1 MRVLN
6 KSQALAALEVAK
18 SSLGLGPGD
27 CVMCAVYER
36 ARSDRVIENA
46 DGVVVL
52 DRFGSRRGHLLVIS
66 RAHVEGASELGWER
80 YASLQ
85 KLAFDAT
92 LALETACDPARV
104 FVAALGSS
112 EPIAT
117 SYPHYHIHVV
127 PIARHDDDARP
138 ARVFSW
144 SAGIVQ
150 YEEDERCELIDTLK
164 RAHQNRDPRP
174 RSAEWIVL

>member
-1 MRVLN
+1 VQVLS
-6 KSQALAALEVAK
+6 KSQALAALELAK
-18 SSLGLGPGD
+18 RSLGLSPGD
-27 CVMCAVYER
+27 CVMCAVYDQ
-36 ARSDRVIENA
+36 ARSDRVLENA

-66 RAHVEGASELGWER
+66 RAHLEGAAELGWER

-85 KLAFDAT
+85 RLAFDAT
-92 LALETACDPARV
+92 LALEATFNPARV

-150 YEEDERCELIDTLK
+150 YEEDERRELVGKLK
-164 RAHQNRDPRP
+164 QAHRDRDRP
-174 RSAEWIVL
+174 VTRVAP

>member
-1 MRVLN
+1 MEL
-6 KSQALAALEVAK
+6 AK
-18 SSLGLGPGD
+18 SSLGLRPGD

-36 ARSDRVIENA
+36 SRSDRVLENA
-46 DGVVVL
+46 EGVVVL
-52 DRFGSRRGHLLVIS
+52 DRFGSRHGHLLVIS
-66 RAHVEGASELGWER
+66 RAHLEGSGELGWER
-80 YASLQ
+80 YAALQ
-85 KLAFDAT
+85 RLAFEAT
-92 LALETACDPARV
+92 LALEATLDPARV

-127 PIARHDDDARP
+127 PIAQHDDDARP

-150 YEEDERCELIDTLK
+150 YDEDERRELIGRLK
-164 RAHQNRDPRP
+164 QAHRER
-174 RSAEWIVL
+174 ELVL

>member
-6 KSQALAALEVAK
+6 KSQALAALELAK
-18 SSLGLGPGD
+18 SSLGLRPGD
-27 CVMCAVYER
+27 CVMCAVYEQ
-36 ARSDRVIENA
+36 AHHDRVMENA

-66 RAHVEGASELGWER
+66 RAHLEGASELGWVR

-92 LALETACDPARV
+92 LALEAAFAPARV

-150 YEEDERCELIDTLK
+150 YEEDESRELIDTLK
-164 RAHQNRDPRP
+164 RAHRERNP
-174 RSAEWIVL
+174 RSRPAERNVV

>member
-1 MRVLN
+1 
-6 KSQALAALEVAK
+6 
-18 SSLGLGPGD
+18 
-27 CVMCAVYER
+27 MCAVYEQ
-36 ARSDRVIENA
+36 ARSDRVLENA

-66 RAHVEGASELGWER
+66 RAHVEGPSELGWER

-85 KLAFDAT
+85 RLAFDAT
-92 LALETACDPARV
+92 LALEAVFDPARV

-150 YEEDERCELIDTLK
+150 YDEDERRELVGRLK
-164 RAHQNRDPRP
+164 QAHHD
-174 RSAEWIVL
+174 RSC

>member
-1 MRVLN
+1 MQVLN
-6 KSQALAALEVAK
+6 KSQALAALELAK
-18 SSLGLGPGD
+18 LSLGLRPGD
-27 CVMCAVYER
+27 CVMCAVYEQ
-36 ARSDRVIENA
+36 ARGDRVLENA

-66 RAHVEGASELGWER
+66 RAHLEGAGELGWGR

-85 KLAFDAT
+85 RLAFDAS
-92 LALETACDPARV
+92 LALEAAFNPARV

-150 YEEDERCELIDTLK
+150 YEEDERRELIGNLK
-164 RAHQNRDPRP
+164 QAHRDRDRLARRVVP
-174 RSAEWIVL
+174 

>member
-1 MRVLN
+1 MQVLN
-6 KSQALAALEVAK
+6 KEQALRALELAK
-18 SSLGLGPGD
+18 LGLGLGAGD
-27 CVMCAVYER
+27 CVMCAVHDQAAE
-36 ARSDRVIENA
+36 DRVLENR

-66 RAHVEGASELGWER
+66 RDHVDGASELGWER

-85 KLAFDAT
+85 RLAFDAT
-92 LALETACDPARV
+92 LALEAVLEPARV

-127 PIARHDDDARP
+127 PIAQHDDDARP

-150 YEEDERCELIDTLK
+150 YDEDERRKLIDKL
-164 RAHQNRDPRP
+164 RQAVP
-174 RSAEWIVL
+174 

>member
-1 MRVLN
+1 
-6 KSQALAALEVAK
+6 
-18 SSLGLGPGD
+18 
-27 CVMCAVYER
+27 MCAVYDQ
-36 ARSDRVIENA
+36 ARSDRVLENA
-46 DGVVVL
+46 NGVVVL

-85 KLAFDAT
+85 RLAFDAS
-92 LALETACDPARV
+92 LALEAALDPARV

-150 YEEDERCELIDTLK
+150 YDEDERRELVDELK
-164 RAHQNRDPRP
+164 QAHRTRTKLPRRVDP
-174 RSAEWIVL
+174 

>member
-1 MRVLN
+1 MQVLN
-6 KSQALAALEVAK
+6 KPQALAALERAK
-18 SSLGLGPGD
+18 ANLGLRPGD
-27 CVMCAVYER
+27 CVMCAVYDR
-36 ARSDRVIENA
+36 ARSDRVLENA
-46 DGVVVL
+46 EGVVVL
-52 DRFGSRRGHLLVIS
+52 DRFGSRHGHLLVIAK
-66 RAHVEGASELGWER
+66 AHLESAVELGWER
-80 YASLQ
+80 YAALQ
-85 KLAFDAT
+85 RLAYEAT
-92 LALETACDPARV
+92 LALEAAFNPARV

-150 YEEDERCELIDTLK
+150 YDEAESRELVSKLK
-164 RAHQNRDPRP
+164 QAHRDRVTQAQQVVP
-174 RSAEWIVL
+174 

>member
-1 MRVLN
+1 MQVLN
-6 KSQALAALEVAK
+6 KSQALAALELAK
-18 SSLGLGPGD
+18 ASLGLRPAD
-27 CVMCAVYER
+27 CVMCAVCER
-36 ARSDRVIENA
+36 ARGDRVLENRE
-46 DGVVVL
+46 GIVVL

-85 KLAFDAT
+85 RLAFDAT
-92 LALETACDPARV
+92 LALEAAFNPARV

-117 SYPHYHIHVV
+117 SYPHYHLHVV

-150 YEEDERCELIDTLK
+150 YDEDESRELIGKLK
-164 RAHQNRDPRP
+164 QAHRERELVP
-174 RSAEWIVL
+174 

>member
-1 MRVLN
+1 MQVLN
-6 KSQALAALEVAK
+6 KSQALRALDLAK
-18 SSLGLGPGD
+18 SSLGLSPGD
-27 CVMCAVYER
+27 CVMCAVYDQ
-36 ARSDRVIENA
+36 AHSDRVIENA
-46 DGVVVL
+46 EGVVVL
-52 DRFGSRRGHLLVIS
+52 DRFGSRRGHLLVIA
-66 RAHVEGASELGWER
+66 RAHVEGAGELGWER

-85 KLAFDAT
+85 RLAFDAT
-92 LALETACDPARV
+92 LALEAAFNPARV

-150 YEEDERCELIDTLK
+150 YEEDERRELIGKLK
-164 RAHQNRDPRP
+164 QAHRGRELVP
-174 RSAEWIVL
+174 

>member
-6 KSQALAALEVAK
+6 KPQALAALELAK
-18 SSLGLGPGD
+18 HSLGLSPGSS
-27 CVMCAVYER
+27 VMCAVYDQ
-36 ARSDRVIENA
+36 ARSDRVLENA

-66 RAHVEGASELGWER
+66 KAHVEGASELGWER

-85 KLAFDAT
+85 RLAFDAT
-92 LALETACDPARV
+92 LALEAALNPARV

-117 SYPHYHIHVV
+117 SYPHYHVHVV
-127 PIARHDDDARP
+127 PIAQHDDDARP

-150 YEEDERCELIDTLK
+150 YDEDERRELIGTLK
-164 RAHQNRDPRP
+164 QAHRDRGRLARRVAP
-174 RSAEWIVL
+174 